1 MINTFFNFQKNKLNI
16 KKISK
21 LLFFAAVVILQNT
34 INFKLNRSYAYDV
47 TCTYVG
53 PVCADMNT
61 PPSCATGDNGCSHTY
76 YVKFGICPTNP
87 TKAYWYKFICPEDC
101 WGYLSPT
108 CEPSGGGGGG
118 GGEPV
123 VPGCTEDN
131 CWGTYCNCCVVGNT
145 FCADNCTEIPP
156 SIGIGTCS
164 DGRHLCKITSCGVCN
179 GPCTSTS
186 DPKGAFDGASCS
198 PTGVISGYGWTC
210 DKDNY
215 STSLTANIYKGNA
228 STENLIA
235 SVTANI
241 PAESAVGLACGGDPN
256 NVNHRFNFSTSP
268 ITFSPGTYTIKAYG
282 VNIGGGSDA
291 ELPSSRTVTCP
302 ICTPVVDG
310 GLSDWGTCSA
320 ACEEYDTQLATCTD
334 PAPSCG
340 GSDCSAECTAIG
352 GDTYIK
358 NLGHCLKDCYGGPC
372 CTPNQGTLSN
382 WGECE
387 NGKQTRT
394 CDGATCCGT
403 DCGNCNGD
411 PLVRD
416 CLYMEGNIWN
426 DELTTGTMMSNEIW
440 RGDAG
445 LACDSSRYFGNFSL
459 SISEFTGNQIKSWW
473 CSSLNRAYYR
483 TTASNGGLPVDGD
496 RNIKPESTLSSVSL
510 SSTSLPPGYECDSW
524 DYQNY
529 LNSNEKQGTGCTAT
543 NLIMPASGWT
553 NVHFKL
559 KCQATQWG
567 DWGDCVGGVQT
578 RTCSNP
584 DPVCQAKYCLGSST
598 RPCLRIDGN
607 IWSDDDKNGISI
619 SDYWK
624 KDSNSPSGCST
635 NKTFSDFVMTISGE
649 TTPSLNQISDW
660 WCHPSGYG
668 VYFNTPVPN
677 AIEPESTKTAS
688 LTNIPAGYDV
698 LSWRYRYL
706 KDGIITSQTGL
717 GGVTSNLLMPPYAN
731 WVNLHWE
738 LEQQTYNL
746 TINVK
751 KIKPEITDLPGSC
764 GDSDIYDGPLADA
777 SITVRDRDDNTVVC
791 SGSSNSGGD
800 LVCPVWILQGPLNI
814 EATKTIG
821 GATPETYELR
831 CPNSTVYE
839 YDPGSVNDGD
849 NKSVGIGLK
858 VNYKDGWVSAID
870 SDIFANLLSV
880 VVPEG
885 PTDNSDTNQTPQG
898 FAKTLINSSVN
909 DEKHLGF
916 IFSEVNDRSNPNV
929 DTECPNSKGFETT
942 DVQCTNLGGFS
953 YNLISG
959 GEHDS
964 KWLES
969 FTFKAPENSLD
980 YIPKSTSFKSGEIYN
995 IGIGSGEGDILPTSY
1010 SITDG
1015 DSVAILYIDGN
1026 LTINNNFTTNSSGR
1040 LLLVVNGSVTISKDV
1055 GTDVGSFLL
1064 SQDPNIEA
1072 GIVASGGIYFN
1083 SIGGLVEEGN
1093 NDKPIMVS
1101 APLIS
1106 KESLTFARD
1115 LYHDNNAIMPAES
1128 AKSFNKY
1135 LYLLSSLE
1143 REKSQDNLYF
1153 TGLTTYDLDWEY
1165 IY

>member
-1 MINTFFNFQKNKLNI
+1 MIKFFNNNTI
-16 KKISK
+16 KILTV
-21 LLFFAAVVILQNT
+21 LLFSAMFSGVL
-34 INFKLNRSYAYDV
+34 YAKCIPSQ
-47 TCTYVG
+47 CTYAWEC
-53 PVCADMNT
+53 PDI
-61 PPSCATGDNGCSHTY
+61 PPSVYDEYCA
-76 YVKFGICPTNP
+76 
-87 TKAYWYKFICPEDC
+87 A
-101 WGYLSPT
+101 
-108 CEPSGGGGGG
+108 
-118 GGEPV
+118 
-123 VPGCTEDN
+123 
-131 CWGTYCNCCVVGNT
+131 NCCVQRPPGEPAPPDDPDDPPAATCVDCEWGAWYCRTDYNPDTWCRGWGYGCEEACWIQECAGSCEVSSTEITNCISPKGNISSLSQT
-145 FCADNCTEIPP
+145 LTWDATTNATKYQYKIGSGGDIIDNALNLTKAVTLPINSGTWYARGVFADNSTTTWSGCSWSYTPP
-156 SIGIGTCS
+156 NLNPIGWHDGSTCIS
-164 DGRHLCKITSCGVCN
+164 TN
-179 GPCTSTS
+179 GPDLRKINS
-186 DPKGAFDGASCS
+186 
-198 PTGVISGYGWTC
+198 VGWTC
-210 DKDNY
+210 DQSDY
-215 STSLTANIYKGNA
+215 PTSLNVHLYLDGPAGSGTFIGSALANIDRAGTGSYCGNTISHGFNYTTTGSFPSGTHTVYSYA
-228 STENLIA
+228 ID
-235 SVTANI
+235 I
-241 PAESAVGLACGGDPN
+241 PNGTPN
-256 NVNHRFNFSTSP
+256 PLLSGSP
-268 ITFSPGTYTIKAYG
+268 K
-282 VNIGGGSDA
+282 
-291 ELPSSRTVTCP
+291 TVSC
-302 ICTPVVDG
+302 
-310 GLSDWGTCSA
+310 CSA
-320 ACEEYDTQLATCTD
+320 ANGSLGQWGSCSGGSQTSPCNGF
-334 PAPSCG
+334 SCG
-340 GSDCSAECTAIG
+340 GSCSAECTTEG
-352 GDTYIK
+352 GTY
-358 NLGHCLKDCYGGPC
+358 N
-372 CTPNQGTLSN
+372 
-382 WGECE
+382 
-387 NGKQTRT
+387 
-394 CDGATCCGT
+394 
-403 DCGNCNGD
+403 
-411 PLVRD
+411 
-416 CLYMEGNIWN
+416 
-426 DELTTGTMMSNEIW
+426 
-440 RGDAG
+440 
-445 LACDSSRYFGNFSL
+445 
-459 SISEFTGNQIKSWW
+459 
-473 CSSLNRAYYR
+473 
-483 TTASNGGLPVDGD
+483 
-496 RNIKPESTLSSVSL
+496 
-510 SSTSLPPGYECDSW
+510 SST
-524 DYQNY
+524 NI
-529 LNSNEKQGTGCTAT
+529 CTRA
-543 NLIMPASGWT
+543 
-553 NVHFKL
+553 
-559 KCQATQWG
+559 
-567 DWGDCVGGVQT
+567 
-578 RTCSNP
+578 
-584 DPVCQAKYCLGSST
+584 
-598 RPCLRIDGN
+598 CLRIDGN

-624 KDSNSPSGCST
+624 KDSTSPSGCST

-764 GDSDIYDGPLADA
+764 GDSDIYDGPLSDA

-791 SGSSNSGGD
+791 SGSSNSSGD

-814 EATKTIG
+814 EATKTVG
-821 GATPETYELR
+821 GAIPETYELR

-839 YDPGSVNDGD
+839 YNPGSVNDGD

-870 SDIFANLLSV
+870 SDIFANIINV

-885 PTDNSDTNQTPQG
+885 STDNSDTNQTPQG

-929 DTECPNSKGFETT
+929 DTECPDSKGFETT
-942 DVQCTNLGGFS
+942 DDQCTNLGGFS

-980 YIPKSTSFKSGEIYN
+980 YTPKSTSFKSGEIYN
-995 IGIGSGEGDILPTSY
+995 ISIGSGGGDILPTSY

-1015 DSVAILYIDGN
+1015 DSVAILYVDGN
-1026 LTINNNFTTNSSGR
+1026 LEINNNFTTNSSGR

-1072 GIVASGGIYFN
+1072 GIVASGGIHFN
-1083 SIGGLVEEGN
+1083 SIGGLIEEGN

-1115 LYHDNNAIMPAES
+1115 LYHDNNATMPAES

-1135 LYLLSSLE
+1135 LYLLTSLE
-1143 REKSQDNLYF
+1143 REKSIDNLYF
-1153 TGLTTYDLDWEY
+1153 TGLTTFDLDWEY

>member
-1 MINTFFNFQKNKLNI
+1 MINTFLYLQKDKLNI
-16 KKISK
+16 TKIRK
-21 LLFFAAVVILQNT
+21 LLFFAIILILQNT
-34 INFKLNRSYAYDV
+34 INSKLSRSYAYDV
-47 TCTYVG
+47 TCRYMGTMCN
-53 PVCADMNT
+53 PSEPICASDDYCT
-61 PPSCATGDNGCSHTY
+61 HYRYAGGAGRCDNGQNRWNY
-76 YVKFGICPTNP
+76 WICPGNCDGVLP
-87 TKAYWYKFICPEDC
+87 
-101 WGYLSPT
+101 PT
-108 CEPSGGGGGG
+108 CEPSGGGGGYTPPTELTCNGCPARCANG
-118 GGEPV
+118 GS
-123 VPGCTEDN
+123 CTEAEIQCAPAGAWPCYGDGPT
-131 CWGTYCNCCVVGNT
+131 CVPISCNECDPN
-145 FCADNCTEIPP
+145 DS
-156 SIGIGTCS
+156 SIKGSWDTATCDS
-164 DGRHLCKITSCGVCN
+164 ECKITVTGWACDSNNYTIPLAVNIRAN
-179 GPCTSTS
+179 GAYVKST
-186 DPKGAFDGASCS
+186 
-198 PTGVISGYGWTC
+198 V
-210 DKDNY
+210 
-215 STSLTANIYKGNA
+215 ANIF
-228 STENLIA
+228 
-235 SVTANI
+235 
-241 PAESAVGLACGGDPN
+241 AEAAVGSQCDGN
-256 NVNHRFNFSTSP
+256 RYHRFNFSTNSLSP
-268 ITFSPGTYTIKAYG
+268 ITTYDVAVLAFG
-282 VNIGGGSDA
+282 VGSDGNQDGGA
-291 ELPSSRTVTCP
+291 DALKNDVTWNGCSHDVSCGN
-302 ICTPVVDG
+302 CTPDILG
-310 GLSDWGTCSA
+310 CTSDADCNDNLFCTDDVCDIPTGVCSNPVKTCNDSN
-320 ACEEYDTQLATCTD
+320 TCTTD
-334 PAPSCG
+334 SCDEVNDRCNNVNVPTNGSLGPWGFCSGGYQISPCNDFSCG
-340 GSDCSAECTAIG
+340 GSCSAECTTEGGTYNSSTNICTRDCLRVDGGIG
-352 GDTYIK
+352 GDYNNNG
-358 NLGHCLKDCYGGPC
+358 NLDLTEKWSGKSLSCNNTGLFYEQFNMGITGESGNQISDWFCHSNPVYGVYYNTPDPNSIEPESEKIFTLSSSNLPVGHSCGTWKYEYGGAVRDQGNGCVTDPLTMPVSGYVNVNWILG
-372 CTPNQGTLSN
+372 CTVNQGTLSDWSN
-382 WGECE
+382 CS

-394 CDGATCCGT
+394 CTGTTCCGGV
-403 DCGNCNGD
+403 CGNCDGAI
-411 PLVRD
+411 LERD
-416 CLYMEGNIWN
+416 
-426 DELTTGTMMSNEIW
+426 
-440 RGDAG
+440 
-445 LACDSSRYFGNFSL
+445 
-459 SISEFTGNQIKSWW
+459 
-473 CSSLNRAYYR
+473 
-483 TTASNGGLPVDGD
+483 
-496 RNIKPESTLSSVSL
+496 
-510 SSTSLPPGYECDSW
+510 
-524 DYQNY
+524 
-529 LNSNEKQGTGCTAT
+529 
-543 NLIMPASGWT
+543 
-553 NVHFKL
+553 
-559 KCQATQWG
+559 
-567 DWGDCVGGVQT
+567 
-578 RTCSNP
+578 
-584 DPVCQAKYCLGSST
+584 
-598 RPCLRIDGN
+598 CLRIDSN

-624 KDSNSPSGCST
+624 KDSTSPSGCST

-764 GDSDIYDGPLADA
+764 GDSDIYDGPLSDA

-814 EATKTIG
+814 EATKTVG

-870 SDIFANLLSV
+870 SDIFANIINV

-929 DTECPNSKGFETT
+929 DTECPDSKGFETT
-942 DVQCTNLGGFS
+942 DHQCTNLGGFS

-964 KWLES
+964 KWLKN
-969 FTFKAPENSLD
+969 FTFTPPSGAIQLSSIGN
-980 YIPKSTSFKSGEIYN
+980 SFKANTVYKIAQDDYSTIE
-995 IGIGSGEGDILPTSY
+995 LPGTY

-1015 DSVAILYIDGN
+1015 TGVSILYFEGN
-1026 LTINNNFTTNSSGR
+1026 LVIRENFTTNSNGR
-1040 LLLVVNGSVTISKDV
+1040 LLLIVNGAVTITKDV
-1055 GTDVGSFLL
+1055 GIDLSTLPANSTDFVMSEN
-1064 SQDPNIEA
+1064 PHIMA
-1072 GIVASGGIYFN
+1072 GIIASGNIYFQSVGG
-1083 SIGGLVEEGN
+1083 SIKDN
-1093 NDKPIMVS
+1093 NRDKAIMVS

-1106 KESLTFARD
+1106 KTSISFGRD
-1115 LYHDNNAIMPAES
+1115 LYHDNNATMPAES

-1135 LYLLSSLE
+1135 LYLLTSLE
-1143 REKSQDNLYF
+1143 REKSQENLYF